1 MKRQPIIILLILFF
15 VIPVSASTPADGAF
29 GFVSTSVDKVLTI
42 LRNPAFKE
50 ESTREIQRQK
60 LRTVVEAFFNYNEIS
75 MRTLG
80 RNRKSFT
87 PVQMDE
93 FSDLFTRLLEKIYL
107 NRIREYSDEKVIYG
121 KATMLSENKAEVETT
136 VVTASKQI
144 PINYRVVL
152 KYGEWRGYDVI
163 IEGVSLVRNY
173 RSQFNKILQKKTPED
188 LLQQL
193 REKVN
198 EKEVNAKKTAV

>member
-107 NRIREYSDEKVIYG
+107 NRIREYSD
-121 KATMLSENKAEVETT
+121 
-136 VVTASKQI
+136 
-144 PINYRVVL
+144 
-152 KYGEWRGYDVI
+152 
-163 IEGVSLVRNY
+163 
-173 RSQFNKILQKKTPED
+173 
-188 LLQQL
+188 
-193 REKVN
+193 
-198 EKEVNAKKTAV
+198 